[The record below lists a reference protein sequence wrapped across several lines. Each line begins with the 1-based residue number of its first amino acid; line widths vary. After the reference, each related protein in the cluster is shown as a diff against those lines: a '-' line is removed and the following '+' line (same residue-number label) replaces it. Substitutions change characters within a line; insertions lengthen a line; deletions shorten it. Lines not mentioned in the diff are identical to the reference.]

1 MKVHQS
7 SSLSFQRGRDAAV
20 PIVEDRIPRPLP
32 IIDYY
37 SNAILQL
44 AYTGLAKKYSIVL
57 QYALL
62 NVNHGARDSH
72 HILRRVLVILCST
85 KATAQHL
92 PHKSEILV
100 LCL

>member
-57 QYALL
+57 Q
-62 NVNHGARDSH
+62 
-72 HILRRVLVILCST
+72 RVLVILCST